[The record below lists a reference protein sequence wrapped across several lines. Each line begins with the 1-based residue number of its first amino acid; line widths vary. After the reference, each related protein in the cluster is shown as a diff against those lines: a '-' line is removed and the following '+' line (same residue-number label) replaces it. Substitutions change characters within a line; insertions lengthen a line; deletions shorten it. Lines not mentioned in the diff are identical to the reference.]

1 MVDDRS
7 DIAARLAPY
16 LDKGDETPLYRQM
29 VDRLWLDVVT
39 GTIDVGERLPT
50 VRQLAVDLGVHPG
63 SVERAY
69 RELERLGVFVVR
81 PGGTF
86 VALGSQDT
94 PTIER
99 QTQLERLCRD
109 LLTQARAFGFT
120 VPELVDTLRDLATEP
135 HTRREEASDD

>member
-1 MVDDRS
+1 MDDRS

-29 VDRLWLDVVT
+29 VDRLWLDVIT

-69 RELERLGVFVVR
+69 RELGRLGVFVVR
-81 PGGTF
+81 PGGTY
-86 VALGSQDT
+86 VALGSPDT
-94 PTIER
+94 PALER

-109 LLTQARAFGFT
+109 LLTQARTFGFT
-120 VPELVDTLRDLATEP
+120 VPELIDALREVAAEP
-135 HTRREEASDD
+135 HPRGEEARDE

>member
-7 DIAARLAPY
+7 SIAARLAPY
-16 LDKGDETPLYRQM
+16 LDKGDEAPLFRQI
-29 VDRLWLDVVT
+29 VDRLWLDVIT

-86 VALGSQDT
+86 VALGSADT
-94 PTIER
+94 PAIER

-109 LLTQARAFGFT
+109 LLTQARAFGFS
-120 VPELVDTLRDLATEP
+120 VPELVDALRDLATEP
-135 HTRREEASDD
+135 HTRGEEASDD

>member
-1 MVDDRS
+1 MADDRS

-39 GTIDVGERLPT
+39 GTIDVGERMPT

-86 VALGSQDT
+86 VALGSQDA
-94 PTIER
+94 PTLER

-120 VPELVDTLRDLATEP
+120 VPELVDTLRDLATESNM
-135 HTRREEASDD
+135 RREEASDD

>member
-1 MVDDRS
+1 MADDRS

-39 GTIDVGERLPT
+39 GTIDVGERMPT

-86 VALGSQDT
+86 VALGSQDA
-94 PTIER
+94 PTLER

-120 VPELVDTLRDLATEP
+120 VPELVDTLRDLATES
-135 HTRREEASDD
+135 HMRREEASDD